1 MDRRRDPARGRVT
14 ARLTVYALVASIF
27 VASLALW
34 LATPLVGLWLVS
46 KLSDD
51 GLVVVFAVVG
61 IVCPVLML
69 AFGLVIG
76 RLNGAYLRAVGAHP
90 ARRAAAWRSSL
101 SGERVPVRQAKPVLE
116 VSLTL
121 SVVIAAILLTI
132 FFLFFA
138 HNATPGLPAP

>member
-1 MDRRRDPARGRVT
+1 MT
-14 ARLTVYALVASIF
+14 ARLAVYSLIAAIF
-27 VASLALW
+27 VASLLLW
-34 LATPLVGLWLVS
+34 LVTPLVGLWLVS

-51 GLVVVFAVVG
+51 GLVVVFAAVG
-61 IVCPVLML
+61 IVCPLLML

-76 RLNGAYLRAVGAHP
+76 RLNAAYLHAVGAHP

-101 SGERVPVRQAKPVLE
+101 SGERVPVQQAKPVLE

>member
-1 MDRRRDPARGRVT
+1 MT
-14 ARLTVYALVASIF
+14 ARLTQWALVAAIF

-34 LATPLVGLWLVS
+34 IVTPLAGLWLVS

-69 AFGLVIG
+69 AFGLVLG

-101 SGERVPVRQAKPVLE
+101 SGERVPTQQAKPVLE
-116 VSLTL
+116 VSLTV
-121 SVVIAAILLTI
+121 SVVVAAVLLTI

>member
-1 MDRRRDPARGRVT
+1 MT
-14 ARLTVYALVASIF
+14 ARLTVYALVAAIF
-27 VASLALW
+27 VASLLLW

-61 IVCPVLML
+61 IVCPLLML

-76 RLNGAYLRAVGAHP
+76 RLNAAYLHAVGAHP

-101 SGERVPVRQAKPVLE
+101 SGERVPVQQAKPVLE
-116 VSLTL
+116 VSLTV
-121 SVVIAAILLTI
+121 SVVVAAILLTI

-138 HNATPGLPAP
+138 HSPTPGLPAP